1 MGEVDGGVESVE
13 VSGSEEDGGET
24 AKAQE
29 LADVASEQKSED
41 DHQME
46 DEKPVVR
53 KHGLEQLTEK
63 SRDNTG
69 EEEEEEVAVKKVE
82 VSLVPY
88 QDSSATEVEQI
99 PSAESGTEIANIQ
112 PSSGANRN
120 SLPATHTRR
129 GPLEDG
135 MDEITLHTEE
145 TLEGDGADMD
155 VECPSQNGKGEGQ
168 IDKELYGKLTASRTS

>member
-1 MGEVDGGVESVE
+1 MAITSSL
-13 VSGSEEDGGET
+13 SGLD
-24 AKAQE
+24 
-29 LADVASEQKSED
+29 LSEQKSED

-88 QDSSATEVEQI
+88 QDSSATEVEQTGDV
-99 PSAESGTEIANIQ
+99 PSAESGAEIANIQ

-120 SLPATHTRR
+120 SLPATHTRTD
-129 GPLEDG
+129 PSEDG

-155 VECPSQNGKGEGQ
+155 VECPSQDGKGG
-168 IDKELYGKLTASRTS
+168 DKLTKNCMES